1 MLRQTERLGQLLK
14 NLPRRVEQLKKQYP
28 AAGIEVWAFD
38 EHRLWQLSDEPL
50 VNRKFET
57 LEEFDEPLAIRCVTL
72 SVIPEVIRQHIL
84 LHWWKN
90 VLKILILYHSDFVS
104 G

>member
-1 MLRQTERLGQLLK
+1 MDNVPVPIMLRQTERLRQLLK

-28 AAGIEVWAFD
+28 EADIEVWAFD

-57 LEEFDEPLAIRCVTL
+57 LEELEEPLAIRCVTL
-72 SVIPEVIRQHIL
+72 SAMPEVIRQHIL
-84 LHWWKN
+84 FHWWKN
-90 VLKILILYHSDFVS
+90 V
-104 G
+104 